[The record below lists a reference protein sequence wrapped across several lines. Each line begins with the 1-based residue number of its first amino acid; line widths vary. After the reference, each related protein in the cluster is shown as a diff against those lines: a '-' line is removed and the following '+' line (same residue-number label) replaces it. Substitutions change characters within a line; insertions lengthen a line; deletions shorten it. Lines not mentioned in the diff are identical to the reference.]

1 MTSPTELE
9 RRIRFGLSTLTETNS
24 HHDFETISL
33 GLARKRIA
41 TNLMPAT
48 GPVAAGG
55 DQGRDAESY
64 WTNLTNEEGPT
75 SFFIVGATDENVVL
89 ACTTQQAEVTAK
101 IRSDIQSICGRGE
114 TVNRVVYFTLAPV
127 AVGKRHELQEQARA
141 DHDIALDIWDALAI
155 SKELAEHDL
164 YHLAVDYLHLP
175 AELAPERPAS
185 STPRPEWYEKD
196 FARWLARTLPAS
208 SLGDLIDLRDG
219 LRSASTD
226 PALVPDLPEWL
237 AFAET
242 LLEHADSDE
251 VAIRAQFEIAWAT
264 MRGTKTLRPADRH
277 VRAFFSLV
285 PETLDDPG
293 ILRDATM
300 LLDLGYGAML
310 RGITDISRAELEAWH
325 QTLVKSID
333 DQLAADPYP
342 NVRAL
347 LLSQEAYLA
356 LHQKYPVDLPHE
368 DGEVIPFSGTKA
380 ALLDRIRSADMSSV
394 ELIDIDK
401 GMTALRALVDILE
414 DTPLFPVKDTAEIF
428 GLYTTKLAKH
438 PHYEHVR
445 DGLDAA
451 IERVEGEG
459 ARGDR
464 ALDRA
469 FQFHS
474 EGHLLDAL
482 HEIHAAKINWWHG
495 DTIEGGINMLLLA
508 AKIYYQLNLP
518 HAAKQHALAA
528 AVAARGAT
536 DASLNRYTADGL
548 LIAAT
553 CDHHAGQSLTAT
565 HTFYLGVLAQHAYL
579 EDPMSLSNHP
589 ALMNMLQDQ
598 CHILRTAHTVRP
610 TLVPLLE
617 SILEPSGLMP
627 VITGMLDAVSELPT
641 STEKEIAEITDR
653 SGMGRLFSDVGPG
666 RKYHW
671 SALGLTWA
679 VRCPNAREA
688 VLVTERFIAAAQVVL
703 ADFARHDPHFFRG
716 TLNIEINA
724 DAINGQGGAGTIEQT
739 PDGAWKL
746 HLTPAADCDP
756 QAIHLETVG
765 AVMHFLVSQSLL
777 SQQDFSSLMETV
789 FASGLMHKSAIVRPY
804 DELAD
809 FLTAEQIQVM
819 SERPEL
825 PIGWSTPVELVN
837 PSPETQWPKNLAST
851 YEKNSEKILENI
863 AYRYKTLPA
872 VIGPTLASLL
882 ADAEFT
888 RTARRLQSE
897 GWLDWHLLI
906 AIANVVINH
915 RAASRGMTLTRQM
928 TDAQREAFIA
938 LAYAPALATDPLLS
952 PDIFDEDTLRLHLAS
967 AAAAGVAT
975 LGLTIH
981 VGPIPSDALL
991 EFLGERYRYWE
1002 DDTPHEALLAMSE
1015 PDLSSPKN
1023 SNTTS

>member
-9 RRIRFGLSTLTETNS
+9 RRIRFGLNTLTETNS

-64 WTNLTNEEGPT
+64 WTNLTTEEDPT
-75 SFFIVGATDENVVL
+75 SLFIVGATDENVVL
-89 ACTTQQAEVTAK
+89 ACTTQQADVTAK

-114 TVNRVVYFTLAPV
+114 TVNRIVYFTLTPV

-141 DHDIALDIWDALAI
+141 DHNVALDIWDAVAI

-164 YHLAVDYLHLP
+164 YYLAVDYLHLP
-175 AELAPERPAS
+175 AELAPERPVS
-185 STPRPEWYEKD
+185 SATRPDWYEKD
-196 FARWLARTLPAS
+196 LARWQARTLPAS

-226 PALVPDLPEWL
+226 PALEADLPEWL
-237 AFAET
+237 AFAEA
-242 LLEHADSDE
+242 LLANAESDE

-264 MRGTKTLRPADRH
+264 MRGSKTLRPADRH

-310 RGITDISRAELEAWH
+310 RDVTGISRSELEAWH

-333 DQLAADPYP
+333 DQLAADPSP
-342 NVRAL
+342 NMRAL

-356 LHQKYPVDLPHE
+356 LHQKYPADLRHE
-368 DGEVIPFSGTKA
+368 NGEVIPFSGTKA
-380 ALLDRIRSADMSSV
+380 ALLDQIRSADMSSV

-401 GMTALRALVDILE
+401 GMTALSTLVDILE

-438 PHYEHVR
+438 PQYEHVR

-451 IERVEGEG
+451 IERVEGEA

-469 FQFHS
+469 FQFHG
-474 EGHLLDAL
+474 EGQLLDAL

-495 DTIEGGINMLLLA
+495 DTIEGGITMLLLA

-536 DASLNRYTADGL
+536 DPSLNRYMAEGL
-548 LIAAT
+548 LVAAT

-565 HTFYLGVLAQHAYL
+565 HTFYVGVLAQHAYL
-579 EDPMSLSNHP
+579 EDPMGLSSHP

-598 CHILRTAHTVRP
+598 CHILRAAHAVRP

-653 SGMGRLFSDVGPG
+653 SGMGRLFSDVGPE
-666 RKYHW
+666 RRYHW
-671 SALGLTWA
+671 NALGSTWS
-679 VRCPNAREA
+679 VRCQNARDA
-688 VLVTERFIAAAQVVL
+688 ILVTERFIAAAQVVL

-739 PDGAWKL
+739 SDGAWKL

-777 SQQDFSSLMETV
+777 SQQDFSSLMERV

-825 PIGWSTPVELVN
+825 PIGWSAPVDLVN
-837 PSPETQWPKNLAST
+837 PSGEMQWPKNLASS
-851 YEKNSEKILENI
+851 YEKNREKILENI
-863 AYRYKTLPA
+863 AYRYQTLPA
-872 VIGPTLASLL
+872 VIGPTLTSLL
-882 ADAEFT
+882 ANAEFT

-906 AIANVVINH
+906 AIANIVINH

-938 LAYAPALATDPLLS
+938 LAYTPALATDPLLS
-952 PDIFDEDTLRLHLAS
+952 PEIFDEDTLRLHLAS

-1002 DDTPHEALLAMSE
+1002 DDTPHDPLIAQSD
-1015 PDLSSPKN
+1015 PDL
-1023 SNTTS
+1023 TSARP

>member
-1 MTSPTELE
+1 MTSRAELE
-9 RRIRFGLSTLTETNS
+9 ARIRFGLSTLKETNS
-24 HHDFETISL
+24 HHDFEIISL

-64 WTNLTNEEGPT
+64 WTNLMNEEGPT
-75 SFFIVGATDENVVL
+75 SLFIVGATNENVVL
-89 ACTTQQAEVTAK
+89 ACTTQQGDVTTK

-114 TVNRVVYFTLAPV
+114 TVNRVVYFTLTPV
-127 AVGKRHELQEQARA
+127 AVGKRHELQEHARA
-141 DHDIALDIWDALAI
+141 DHNIALDIWDALAI

-175 AELAPERPAS
+175 AALAPERPAS
-185 STPRPEWYEKD
+185 ATPRPDWYED
-196 FARWLARTLPAS
+196 DLARWRARTLPAS

-226 PALVPDLPEWL
+226 PSLVADLPEWL

-242 LLEHADSDE
+242 LLENADSDE
-251 VAIRAQFEIAWAT
+251 VTVRAQFEIAWAT

-293 ILRDATM
+293 IVRDATM

-310 RGITDISRAELEAWH
+310 RGVTDTSRSELETWH
-325 QTLVKSID
+325 QTLVNSID
-333 DQLAADPYP
+333 DQLATDPYP
-342 NVRAL
+342 NMRAL

-356 LHQKYPVDLPHE
+356 LHQKYPADLGHE
-368 DGEVIPFSGTKA
+368 GGEAIPFSGTRA
-380 ALLDRIRSADMSSV
+380 GLVDRIRSADLSNV

-401 GMTALRALVDILE
+401 GMTALGALVDILE

-438 PHYEHVR
+438 PQYERVR
-445 DGLDAA
+445 DGLDSA

-469 FQFHS
+469 FQFHG
-474 EGHLLDAL
+474 EGRLLDAL

-508 AKIYYQLNLP
+508 ARIYYQLNLP

-536 DASLNRYTADGL
+536 DPSLNRYMAEGL
-548 LIAAT
+548 LVAAT

-579 EDPMSLSNHP
+579 DDPMSLRSHP

-598 CHILRTAHTVRP
+598 CHILRAAHTVRP

-627 VITGMLDAVSELPT
+627 VITGMLNAVSELPA

-653 SGMGRLFSDVGPG
+653 SGMGRLFSDVGPE

-671 SALGLTWA
+671 SALGLTWS
-679 VRCPNAREA
+679 VRCPNARQA
-688 VLVTERFIAAAQVVL
+688 VLVTERFVAAAQVVL
-703 ADFARHDPHFFRG
+703 ADFARHDAHFFRG
-716 TLNIEINA
+716 TLSIEV
-724 DAINGQGGAGTIEQT
+724 DAYATNGQGGAGSVEQT
-739 PDGAWKL
+739 SAGTWKL

-756 QAIHLETVG
+756 EAIHLETVG
-765 AVMHFLVSQSLL
+765 AVMHFLVSKSLL
-777 SQQDFSSLMETV
+777 SQQDFSSLIEKV
-789 FASGLMHKSAIVRPY
+789 FVGGLMHKSAIVRPY

-809 FLTAEQIQVM
+809 FLTAEQIRVM
-819 SERPEL
+819 SQRPEL
-825 PIGWSTPVELVN
+825 PIGWRAPFDLVN
-837 PSPETQWPKNLAST
+837 PSAEMQWPRNLAST
-851 YEKNSEKILENI
+851 YEKNREKILENI

-872 VIGPTLASLL
+872 VIGPTLGSLL
-882 ADAEFT
+882 ANAEFT
-888 RTARRLQSE
+888 RTAKRLQSE

-906 AIANVVINH
+906 ATANIVINH
-915 RAASRGMTLTRQM
+915 RATSRGMTLTRQM
-928 TDAQREAFIA
+928 TDTQRQEFIN
-938 LAYAPALATDPLLS
+938 LAYTPALTTDPVLTA
-952 PDIFDEDTLRLHLAS
+952 DYFDEEALRFHLAS
-967 AAAAGVAT
+967 AAAAGMTT

-991 EFLGERYRYWE
+991 EFLGVRYRYWE
-1002 DDTPHEALLAMSE
+1002 DDTSHDALIGQAD
-1015 PDLSSPKN
+1015 PDLTPA
-1023 SNTTS
+1023 